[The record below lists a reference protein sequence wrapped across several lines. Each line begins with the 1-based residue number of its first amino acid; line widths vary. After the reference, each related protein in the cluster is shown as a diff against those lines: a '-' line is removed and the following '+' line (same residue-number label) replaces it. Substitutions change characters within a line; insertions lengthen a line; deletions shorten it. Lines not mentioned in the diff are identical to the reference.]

1 MWYKWERFLETRDAF
16 FDGKWSASIST
27 EEASQA
33 DAEKYNNGKPAV
45 IKTLRMIPFLNKVAN
60 YYYGL
65 DINEQDPD
73 SVKQLK
79 DRLAGDFGE
88 GFADKVMEI
97 NEMLNKTA
105 KKCSGKSSRN
115 RQKRLAINFVSL
127 FVDEKGIILLRLKEI
142 VLR

>member
-1 MWYKWERFLETRDAF
+1 M
-16 FDGKWSASIST
+16 
-27 EEASQA
+27 
-33 DAEKYNNGKPAV
+33 

-79 DRLAGDFGE
+79 DRLA
-88 GFADKVMEI
+88 
-97 NEMLNKTA
+97 
-105 KKCSGKSSRN
+105 
-115 RQKRLAINFVSL
+115 INFVSL

>member
-1 MWYKWERFLETRDAF
+1 
-16 FDGKWSASIST
+16 
-27 EEASQA
+27 
-33 DAEKYNNGKPAV
+33 
-45 IKTLRMIPFLNKVAN
+45 MIPFLKKVAN
-60 YYYGL
+60 YYGL

-97 NEMLNKTA
+97 NEMLNKIT

-142 VLR
+142 VFR

>member
-1 MWYKWERFLETRDAF
+1 M
-16 FDGKWSASIST
+16 
-27 EEASQA
+27 
-33 DAEKYNNGKPAV
+33 

-88 GFADKVMEI
+88 GFAGKVMEI
-97 NEMLNKTA
+97 NEMVN
-105 KKCSGKSSRN
+105 GN
-115 RQKRLAINFVSL
+115 P
-127 FVDEKGIILLRLKEI
+127 LLK
-142 VLR
+142 